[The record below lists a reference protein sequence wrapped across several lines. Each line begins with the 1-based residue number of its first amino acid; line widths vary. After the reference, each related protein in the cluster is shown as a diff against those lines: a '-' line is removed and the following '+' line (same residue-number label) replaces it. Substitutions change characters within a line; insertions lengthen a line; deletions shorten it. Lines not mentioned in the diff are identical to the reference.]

1 MIVKILGSGCAACKK
16 LEKNA
21 IKAIE
26 ELGLDAT
33 IEKVEDF
40 ELITGYG
47 VMNTP
52 ALVVDEVVKITG
64 KVANVKEIKKQLV

>member
-1 MIVKILGSGCAACKK
+1 MNVKILGSGCAACKK
-16 LEKNA
+16 LEKHA

-33 IEKVEDF
+33 VEKVEDF

-64 KVANVKEIKKQLV
+64 RVASVKDIKKQLV